1 MSTFSSLLSHHTTT
15 TIATAKN
22 GIYAQK
28 RIEERTEE
36 VFWIDFVGA
45 PGARAV
51 DLTSRVR
58 GEEKFPH
65 NLPQNKFLT
74 FWTSFGEISFSP
86 NFYNYLIRE
95 AKIFG
100 NEVFFGQIRS
110 KWPENDFVPIFKG

>member
-1 MSTFSSLLSHHTTT
+1 MIREMSTFSSLLSHHTTT

-74 FWTSFGEISFSP
+74 F
-86 NFYNYLIRE
+86 
-95 AKIFG
+95 
-100 NEVFFGQIRS
+100 
-110 KWPENDFVPIFKG
+110 